1 MPSTV
6 GVSTHLIRPSSH
18 IPWDVQVTGDVPSSL
33 IVDLPQTVRGCL
45 HGNWACLLM
54 GKNLHLWNTTT
65 TTTTTTTSTTTTT
78 FTGDTKKPFKLYHP
92 KLYKNH
98 VLLSVYAA
106 NDCIHVYAVAHSAT
120 DKALVMVWLI
130 RPTQRIS
137 ELGQSPSCKSFIEG
151 ETLTTIQ
158 AMEGGI
164 LFGTNT
170 NTLYIGHLIPK
181 PLTLTIQKLTK
192 TTATTGGF
200 LGYVFG
206 NTNTSTP
213 AEDSVNA
220 ILIVDKTLLVTLTNH
235 GHVELY
241 NVTRKAGVI
250 SCDHATLGS
259 LKDLLEEQDIQVMQ
273 AASIKKEIHVVCSV
287 NDKIYY
293 VNLTVNES
301 SLTLNKSEWLCRF
314 QSSVQCTGIV
324 ATDDDMVYAIMTYP
338 NESVTCLALN
348 KSMEVDL
355 PVIQVS
361 SVLLLGKD
369 SVTHGCQIVTSTG
382 LLVRARWMQ
391 LQNTVTPSNATHN
404 PMLATHLSST
414 FWLWYRSA
422 TAGVPIPPSLLTAK
436 PFDLE
441 AATIA
446 VALQLQQA
454 GDASTLKNP
463 MEWHLSFVTF
473 LKQNGLY
480 RSVSNQ
486 GRWTLLGIGQELA
499 VHATLE
505 SNHPLVQNLLPHG
518 VATKLQLV
526 QEHVL
531 QYPTDQNH
539 WCVVLCV
546 ALQTA
551 QQYRIEHAMD
561 TYDILQ
567 EQPSSKLWT
576 HQSTLQQVLVNQMEY
591 WRDSGT
597 ILDPTQ
603 VEVVAKATLSSFSES
618 SHKHYE
624 LIKALAIPLVRV
636 IKDDVLA
643 FNLSEEHCWYDG
655 LCQLSLDH
663 RKEDYFQIDTL
674 LKEWDESFGRFV
686 LQWHSDRRKF
696 GQVLRHGQHTPN
708 LLTEFLEAD
717 NRLHPYRWIHTG
729 RMEDYDTAAT
739 QLMENAELS
748 TKLQDTKWALSM
760 AMLSNKVSKSP
771 SKRKKLI
778 DAKLELVKAQEILST
793 DDGPLKSPE
802 QLLHLV
808 MDQVKE
814 STALENTIQLCLTG
828 LSIAKASDDLNKVS
842 MVWSIAI
849 LKDQRD
855 WEYWIANSNNL
866 TSTALRNTI
875 LDKTVFGGL
884 WKAMQG
890 LSLEYHSVQYDTPF
904 EEKVIDAL
912 GFDAVGQTE
921 MKRLLRAVTS
931 VVLTTTTTN
940 AGSRS
945 LVLSSHGN

>member
-1 MPSTV
+1 MLFRSTKMPSTA
-6 GVSTHLIRPSSH
+6 SASSHLIRPSSH
-18 IPWDVQVTGDVPSSL
+18 IPWDVQVIGEVPSTL

-45 HGNWACLLM
+45 HGNWACLLL
-54 GKNLHLWNTTT
+54 GKNLHLWNTAAAAAA
-65 TTTTTTTSTTTTT
+65 STD
-78 FTGDTKKPFKLYHP
+78 DTKKTFKLYHP

-98 VLLSVYAA
+98 VLLSVYATT
-106 NDCIHVYAVAHSAT
+106 DCIHVYAIAHSAT
-120 DKALVMVWLI
+120 EKSLLMVWVV
-130 RPTQRIS
+130 RPTQRVS
-137 ELGQSPSCKSFIEG
+137 EIGHSPSCKVIIEG
-151 ETLTTIQ
+151 ETWTTMQ

-164 LFGTNT
+164 LLGTMSNT
-170 NTLYIGHLIPK
+170 VYIGHLIPK

-206 NTNTSTP
+206 NTITTSNT
-213 AEDSVNA
+213 EDPINT
-220 ILIVDKTLLVTLTNH
+220 ILILDKTLLLTLTNH

-241 NVTRKAGVI
+241 NIKRKAGVI

-259 LKDLLEEQDIQVMQ
+259 LEHLLEEQDILVLQ
-273 AASIKKEIHVVCSV
+273 AVSIKKDIHIVCLV

-293 VNLTVNES
+293 VNVTVNQS

-324 ATDDDMVYAIMTYP
+324 ATDDDMVYAIMTYT
-338 NESVTCLALN
+338 NKSVTCLALN

-355 PVIQVS
+355 PSMHVS
-361 SVLLLGKD
+361 SVLLFGKD
-369 SVTHGCQIVTSTG
+369 SVTHGCQMVTSTG

-391 LQNTVTPSNATHN
+391 LQNAVTPSNATHN
-404 PMLATHLSST
+404 PMLVTHLSNT
-414 FWLWYRSA
+414 FWLSYRSA
-422 TAGVPIPPSLLTAK
+422 TDGVPIPPSLLIAK
-436 PFDLE
+436 PIDLE
-441 AATIA
+441 ATVIA
-446 VALQLQQA
+446 VALQIQQS
-454 GDASTLKNP
+454 GDDSTLKNP
-463 MEWHLSFVTF
+463 MEWHLSFLAF

-480 RSVSNQ
+480 RSISNQ

-505 SNHPLVQNLLPHG
+505 SNHPLVKNLLPHG

-551 QQYRIEHAMD
+551 QQYRVERAMD

-567 EQPSSKLWT
+567 EEPSSQLWT
-576 HQSTLQQVLVNQMEY
+576 HQSTLQQVLMSQMEY
-591 WRDSGT
+591 WRDTGT

-603 VEVVAKATLSSFSES
+603 VKVVAKAALLSYLES

-636 IKDDVLA
+636 VKDDVLA
-643 FNLSEEHCWYDG
+643 FDLSEEYCWYDG

-663 RKEDYFQIDTL
+663 RNEEYFQIDTL

-696 GQVLRHGQHTPN
+696 GQVLRHGQHTPA
-708 LLTEFLEAD
+708 LLTEFLEVD
-717 NRLHPYRWIHTG
+717 DRLRPYRWIHTG
-729 RMEDYDTAAT
+729 RMEDYATSTT
-739 QLMENAELS
+739 QLMENADIS
-748 TKLQDTKWALSM
+748 TKLHDIKWALSM
-760 AMLSNKVSKSP
+760 AMLSNKVSKTP
-771 SKRKKLI
+771 SKRRKII
-778 DAKLELVKAQEILST
+778 DAKLELVKAQEILTT
-793 DDGPLKSPE
+793 DDGPLQSPE
-802 QLLHLV
+802 QLLHLA
-808 MDQVKE
+808 MDRVKE
-814 STALENTIQLCLTG
+814 STMLENTIQLCLTG
-828 LSIAKASDDLNKVS
+828 LSIAKASDDLDKAS
-842 MVWSIAI
+842 MVWSLAI

-855 WEYWIANSNNL
+855 WEYWIATSNDL
-866 TSTALRNTI
+866 TSPALRNTI

-884 WKAMQG
+884 WKVMQG
-890 LSLEYHSVQYDTPF
+890 LSLEFHSVQYDTPF
-904 EEKVIDAL
+904 EEKVIEAL
-912 GFDAVGQTE
+912 GFDDVGQTE

-931 VVLTTTTTN
+931 VVLMTTTTN
-940 AGSRS
+940 VGSGA
-945 LVLSSHGN
+945 LVVL